1 MAMFKLECFT
11 QAFAMIKFFSVFP
24 RGINTE
30 TPSLAETNDAAKL
43 LRKSEW
49 CKFSNAP
56 FCAGAEWRTM
66 AHFLEVFF
74 WIFPKM
80 IIFSRFSPRRFTSQ
94 GTTAPQVRGQPIAM
108 SEKSSNFAAQFKITA
123 RSSHVHRIITAH
135 ACTCKQQANKVFPED
150 ASRVLKLWTRLFK
163 IKQDFF

>member
-43 LRKSEW
+43 LRKDEC

-66 AHFLEVFF
+66 AQFFGGVFLNFSENDHLQPFF
-74 WIFPKM
+74 PTPFHKSGDNGP
-80 IIFSRFSPRRFTSQ
+80 TSQ
-94 GTTAPQVRGQPIAM
+94 GTTHCHVR
-108 SEKSSNFAAQFKITA
+108 F
-123 RSSHVHRIITAH
+123 
-135 ACTCKQQANKVFPED
+135 
-150 ASRVLKLWTRLFK
+150 L
-163 IKQDFF
+163 

>member
-11 QAFAMIKFFSVFP
+11 QAFAMIKYFSVFP

-43 LRKSEW
+43 LRINEC

-56 FCAGAEWRTM
+56 FCAGAEWRRM

-80 IIFSRFSPRRFTSQ
+80 IIFSHVSPRRFTSQ
-94 GTTAPQVRGQPIAM
+94 GTTAPQVKGQPIAM
-108 SEKSSNFAAQFKITA
+108 CDFCSTFAPQFKIIA
-123 RSSHVHRIITAH
+123 RSSHSHRITIAH
-135 ACTCKQQANKVFPED
+135 TGTC
-150 ASRVLKLWTRLFK
+150 SRYEPCGRSKSAKER
-163 IKQDFF
+163 

>member
-11 QAFAMIKFFSVFP
+11 QAFAMIKYFSVFP

-43 LRKSEW
+43 LRKNEC

-74 WIFPKM
+74 WIFPKF

-108 SEKSSNFAAQFKITA
+108 CDFCSTFAPQFKITA
-123 RSSHVHRIITAH
+123 LSSHVHRVTIAH
-135 ACTCKQQANKVFPED
+135 TYVS
-150 ASRVLKLWTRLFK
+150 SRYAEF
-163 IKQDFF
+163 Q